1 MRTCLLN
8 QLWAWRT
15 VFILIFTPFLLLPL
29 ILIIGTKESKCGY
42 VLILMGIYWITESLP
57 VGVTALIPVF
67 LFPFFEILSS
77 NEISAQYMNDVNM
90 LNLGGLVMAVA
101 IEEWELHKRVALR
114 VLMCVG
120 TEPRWLMLGMML
132 ATWFLS
138 MWMSNTATAA
148 MMIPIAEAIL
158 YQLRSAKD
166 AYKNPESEN
175 GFVGADTKETAIDL
189 ADLNSEVHYENGE
202 NVNDKENA
210 RKQKSLETE
219 HVRSSNDKNDG
230 LTGFAKGITLCICYS
245 ATAGGTATLTGSG
258 PTLTLKALTDVHYAK
273 LGLKNPINYATWMGL
288 GLPVAFIVLMLCW
301 CWLQVFFLSCRR
313 RPTNAAQ
320 AERIKLYIHNEYK
333 KLGPLVFGQGVIVFL
348 FGVLVALWIT
358 RDLGGVAGW
367 GRMFQLPIKDGAAAI
382 FVAVLLFAFP
392 SSLPC
397 MKTKQDTKQP
407 IKTID
412 NQTDLINVEVGIIEA
427 PEIRPLLSWQAAQ
440 EKIPWQLFFLLG
452 GGFALSKGSEKSGLS
467 AWIGQELE
475 VFSSWN
481 QWGILFM
488 ICYITAAATEVTSNT
503 AIANLFLP
511 IVSQLAINTGVH
523 PLYYML
529 PTTLAC
535 TFAFMLPVATA
546 PNALVFSYG
555 RLSMRDMAQT
565 GLMLNL
571 LAVPCSI
578 AVTSTIGDLLF
589 DFANVPVEFLNSTA
603 RQA

>member
-8 QLWAWRT
+8 HLWAWRT

-29 ILIIGTKESKCGY
+29 ILIAGTKESKCGY

-77 NEISAQYMNDVNM
+77 NEISAQYMNDLNM
-90 LNLGGLVMAVA
+90 LNLGCLVMAVA

-138 MWMSNTATAA
+138 MWMSNLATTA

-166 AYKNPESEN
+166 AYKTPENEN
-175 GFVGADTKETAIDL
+175 GIFGADTEETAIDL
-189 ADLNSEVHYENGE
+189 ADLNSEIHHENGE
-202 NVNDKENA
+202 NVNDKEND
-210 RKQKSLETE
+210 RKQKSSERQNIRT
-219 HVRSSNDKNDG
+219 SSDTDDG
-230 LTGFAKGITLCICYS
+230 LTGFAKGISLGICYS
-245 ATAGGTATLTGSG
+245 ATAGGTATLTGTG
-258 PTLTLKALTDVHYAK
+258 TTLILKALTDAHYAK
-273 LGLKNPINYATWMGL
+273 LGLKNPINYASWMGL

-301 CWLQVFFLSCRR
+301 CWLQVFFLSCR
-313 RPTNAAQ
+313 
-320 AERIKLYIHNEYK
+320 
-333 KLGPLVFGQGVIVFL
+333 FGQGVIVFL
-348 FGVLVALWIT
+348 FGVLVVLWIT
-358 RDLGGVAGW
+358 RDMGGVAGW
-367 GRMFQLPIKDGAAAI
+367 GRMFQLPVQDGAAAI
-382 FVAVLLFAFP
+382 FIAVLLFAFP

-397 MKTKQDTKQP
+397 IKSKQDPKQP
-407 IKTID
+407 IKTTD
-412 NQTDLINVEVGIIEA
+412 NQTDPINVEVGNIGA
-427 PEIRPLLSWQAAQ
+427 PEIRPLLSWRAAQ

-488 ICYITAAATEVTSNT
+488 ICYITAAATEVTSNM

-603 RQA
+603 REE